1 LDIDSKKLTSNG
13 FIQGFKMM
21 SFKSI
26 LFETNER
33 VAIIRFNRPEALNTL
48 NQNLIEELQH
58 AVRAVEADSNLSC
71 LIISGSDKAFAAGA
85 DIKEMADK
93 SFADA
98 FKDDFTENWNV
109 IARMRKPTIAAVSGF
124 ALGGGC
130 ELAMQCDMVF
140 AAENARFG
148 QPEIKIGAIPGLGG
162 TQRLTRAIGKARAM
176 ELILTGRMMDA
187 QEAFSAGLIT
197 RVVPTVDLMSETL
210 KVAHI
215 ISNMS
220 LPSLCLAKE
229 AINRSYESL
238 LSEGLLFERRALH
251 SLFATQD
258 QKEGMQAFIEKRAP
272 RFQNK

>member
-1 LDIDSKKLTSNG
+1 
-13 FIQGFKMM
+13 
-21 SFKSI
+21 
-26 LFETNER
+26 
-33 VAIIRFNRPEALNTL
+33 
-48 NQNLIEELQH
+48 
-58 AVRAVEADSNLSC
+58 
-71 LIISGSDKAFAAGA
+71 
-85 DIKEMADK
+85 
-93 SFADA
+93 
-98 FKDDFTENWNV
+98 
-109 IARMRKPTIAAVSGF
+109 
-124 ALGGGC
+124 
-130 ELAMQCDMVF
+130 
-140 AAENARFG
+140 
-148 QPEIKIGAIPGLGG
+148 
-162 TQRLTRAIGKARAM
+162 
-176 ELILTGRMMDA
+176 MMDA